1 MFLVEC
7 GKQEMGI
14 DCLVVNPADIPSTQK
29 DNVYKTDARDA
40 RGIGQALSRGQ
51 LKSIFVPHPEQE
63 ADRQLVRQRKKL
75 WADLLFSA
83 LQHPRNF
90 SVQFG
95 TVRFVNR
102 PF

>member
-1 MFLVEC
+1 M
-7 GKQEMGI
+7 I
-14 DCLVVNPADIPSTQK
+14 
-29 DNVYKTDARDA
+29 
-40 RGIGQALSRGQ
+40 ALGDR
-51 LKSIFVPHPEQE
+51 LKNGE
-63 ADRQLVRQRKKL
+63 RKNQIL
-75 WADLLFSA
+75 QSLLFSA